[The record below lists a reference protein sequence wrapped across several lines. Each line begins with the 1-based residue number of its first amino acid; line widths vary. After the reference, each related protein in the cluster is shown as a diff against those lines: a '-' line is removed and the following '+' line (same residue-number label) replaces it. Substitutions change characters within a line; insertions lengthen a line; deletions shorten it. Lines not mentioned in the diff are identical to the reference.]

1 MKKITQV
8 VLLLMLAGMSQN
20 ACGQMTAWATGKTE
34 EITNRL
40 NLRGPVPP
48 VDTKYGNYKSYE
60 MILDLSPGLE
70 SSMNY
75 KKAPFSAE
83 KFYQAF
89 SISGL
94 KKQKEGDFKVKYNLT
109 RFELITDEKYVQDT
123 YQKAPAYYI
132 GLESNLEIT
141 DKTGKVIYKRYTTPK
156 ICMYVT
162 NPSETYENLTYKIL
176 TDNFYSMIQ
185 EFEGFY
191 LYGPKIEKLKYS
203 DIEKKKKSKST
214 FNVDEFNQSVQVLPT
229 LVDVDRENWGDL
241 FGEAQKYWLEFVN
254 FQDKEDE
261 DLAKKIRFAANY
273 NLVATYI
280 LLGNVDEAS
289 KYLPA
294 VKENEKSFLG
304 MRTDFPYLTTLIGD
318 IDKYKKLTEKSFTIE
333 AIAQEPVLVAY
344 KKEPSAFR
352 YADVEGEL
360 LDKDSKVFKGVIRIM
375 SDNPELVDLRTEQT
389 VSGLRSMV
397 DGMGSAKS
405 SIRIYNIPDSKNPE
419 KWDMNAYIKSNLSKV
434 IHIQD
439 KDGKLYIVG
448 KTGRAV
454 PAISFGDKPETST
467 KRYSLFEEVKKGGKI
482 SLYHE
487 FYPQD
492 AYTLKKT
499 VEEDFFL
506 PPVFLGRR
514 KALKEYF
521 SDCPKMIE
529 NIEKGAYD
537 FENKEIY
544 IKMFDDYTALCGN
557 S

>member
-8 VLLLMLAGMSQN
+8 VLLLMLAGISQT
-20 ACGQMTAWATGKTE
+20 ASAQMTAWATGKTE
-34 EITNRL
+34 AITNRL

-48 VDTKYGNYKSYE
+48 TNLEYGGYKSYE
-60 MILDLSPGLE
+60 IILDLSPGLE
-70 SSMNY
+70 KSMNI

-89 SISGL
+89 GISGL

-109 RFELITDEKYVQDT
+109 RFELVNDEEYLQTT

-156 ICMYVT
+156 VCMYVT

-176 TDNFYSMIQ
+176 TDNFYSMIE

-191 LYGPKIEKLKYS
+191 LYGPKIEKLKYT
-203 DIEKKKKSKST
+203 DLEKKKKSKST

-241 FGEAQKYWLEFVN
+241 FGEAQKYWLEYVN

-261 DLAKKIRFAANY
+261 DLAKKVRFAANY
-273 NLVATYI
+273 NLAATYI
-280 LLGNVDEAS
+280 LLGKVDEAA
-289 KYLPA
+289 KFLPA

-304 MRTDFPYLTTLIGD
+304 MRTDFPYMTTLIED

-333 AIAQEPVLVAY
+333 AIPQEPVLASY
-344 KKEPSAFR
+344 KKAETAFR
-352 YADVEGEL
+352 YAEFKGEV
-360 LDKDSKVFKGVIRIM
+360 LDTDSKVFKGKVRVI
-375 SDNPELVDLRTEQT
+375 SDYPELVDLRTEQT
-389 VSGLRSMV
+389 VSGLRSMI
-397 DGMGSAKS
+397 DGIGSEKS
-405 SIRIYNIPDSKNPE
+405 SVYIYIDGQKKPERTNLKKIVNIKDEEGRIYI
-419 KWDMNAYIKSNLSKV
+419 I
-434 IHIQD
+434 
-439 KDGKLYIVG
+439 G
-448 KTGRAV
+448 KTGRGV
-454 PAISFGDKPETST
+454 SAISFGDTPGTSS
-467 KRYSLFEEVKKGGKI
+467 KRYSMFEEVKKGGKI

-487 FYPQD
+487 FFPQD
-492 AYTLKKT
+492 AYTLKKS
-499 VEEDFFL
+499 VEEEFFL

-529 NIEKGAYD
+529 NIDKGAYD
-537 FENKEIY
+537 FENKDTY
-544 IKMFDDYTALCGN
+544 IKMFDDYTKLCGN

>member
-8 VLLLMLAGMSQN
+8 VLTFVLAAASQN
-20 ACGQMTAWATGKTE
+20 VSAQMTAWASGKTE
-34 EITNRL
+34 AITNRL

-48 VDTKYGNYKSYE
+48 VDTQYGKYKSYE
-60 MILDLSPGLE
+60 MILDLAPGLE
-70 SSMNY
+70 NSMNI

-89 SISGL
+89 NISGL

-109 RFELITDEKYVQDT
+109 RFELVNDEEYLQTT

-141 DKTGKVIYKRYTTPK
+141 DNAGKVIYKRYTTPK
-156 ICMYVT
+156 VCMYVT

-176 TDNFYSMIQ
+176 TDNFYNMLQ

-203 DIEKKKKSKST
+203 DLEKKKKSKST

-241 FGEAQKYWLEFVN
+241 FGEAQKYWMEYVN
-254 FQDKEDE
+254 FQDKDDE
-261 DLAKKIRFAANY
+261 DLAKKVRFSANY
-273 NLVATYI
+273 NLAATYI
-280 LLGNVDEAS
+280 LLGNVEEAN
-289 KYLPA
+289 KYLPG

-304 MRTDFPYLTTLIGD
+304 LRTDFPYMTTLIED

-333 AIAQEPVLVAY
+333 AIAQEPVLASY
-344 KKEPSAFR
+344 KKAPTAFR
-352 YADVEGEL
+352 YAEFPGEV
-360 LDKDSKVFKGVIRIM
+360 LDTDSKVWKGRVRVI
-375 SDNPELVDLRTEQT
+375 SDYPELVDLRTEQT
-389 VSGLRSMV
+389 VSGLRSMM
-397 DGMGSAKS
+397 DGIGSEKS
-405 SIRIYNIPDSKNPE
+405 SVYIYVEGQKKPERTNLKKVVNI
-419 KWDMNAYIKSNLSKV
+419 
-434 IHIQD
+434 
-439 KDGKLYIVG
+439 KDEEGRMYIVG
-448 KTGRAV
+448 KTGRGV
-454 PAISFGDKPETST
+454 SMISFGDKPETSS
-467 KRYSLFEEVKKGGKI
+467 KRYSMFEEVKKGGKI

-487 FYPQD
+487 FFPQD
-492 AYTLKKT
+492 DYSLKKHT
-499 VEEDFFL
+499 QEEFFI

-514 KALKEYF
+514 KALKEFF

-537 FENKEIY
+537 HENKETY